1 MALFKKIKKARKVA
15 RIASKGLV
23 GAGKIASASGATGVG
38 RKMQAGGR
46 VGRAAT
52 AATRGQGMKAA
63 KNVRALRR

>member
-15 RIASKGLV
+15 RMASKAAV
-23 GAGKIASASGATGVG
+23 GAGKIASAAGATGVG

-52 AATRGQGMKAA
+52 RGQGMKAA